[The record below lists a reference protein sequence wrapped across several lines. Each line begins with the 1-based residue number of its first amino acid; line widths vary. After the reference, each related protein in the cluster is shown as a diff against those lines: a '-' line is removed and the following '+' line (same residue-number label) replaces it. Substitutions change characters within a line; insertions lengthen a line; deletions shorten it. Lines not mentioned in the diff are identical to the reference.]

1 MTLVARMVLAAGL
14 VGAVSCA
21 SLAQDT
27 KPADPAKVE
36 ADRKAAA
43 DAAKMAMEAAEKA
56 KQEAA
61 AAAQKQAAAAQ
72 PAAPKGLEVPS
83 LPIVKKTELEGGL
96 IIEDMKIGEGYEV
109 KEGGAVVAHYHGTLK
124 DGGKTFDSSFER
136 GEPIAFPL
144 AGVIAGWQKGVPGMK
159 VGGIRK
165 LTIPAAMGYG
175 ERGAGADIPP
185 NADLVFV
192 IELVDA
198 LQVEDV
204 AIGTGEEA
212 GLQVVAVTTHTISD
226 TSGKVLEKVEAASPY
241 IWLPGEYQPM
251 QFGLDGMKVG
261 GKRKLTVPKQM
272 NPATPEQPGMK
283 SHPNDQAVVIEFEL
297 VQVRNLGARR
307 RS

>member
-27 KPADPAKVE
+27 KPVDPAKVE

-144 AGVIAGWQKGVPGMK
+144 ILLALGDIGNRADHAQCTPARIACHHLPTIQEPPILTTFCAQAYLPDFH
-159 VGGIRK
+159 GG
-165 LTIPAAMGYG
+165 
-175 ERGAGADIPP
+175 
-185 NADLVFV
+185 
-192 IELVDA
+192 
-198 LQVEDV
+198 
-204 AIGTGEEA
+204 
-212 GLQVVAVTTHTISD
+212 
-226 TSGKVLEKVEAASPY
+226 
-241 IWLPGEYQPM
+241 
-251 QFGLDGMKVG
+251 
-261 GKRKLTVPKQM
+261 
-272 NPATPEQPGMK
+272 
-283 SHPNDQAVVIEFEL
+283 
-297 VQVRNLGARR
+297 
-307 RS
+307 